1 MSRQF
6 SIYSQ
11 KLEPIASVKLAHIV
25 DGLDYTIYLTHSTDT
40 KSSRL
45 AVLARIL
52 NIEKVETNS
61 TKHSYVCETRRG
73 GGDCLLVEFDLL
85 TQKMRKTPASSSIQC
100 KS

>member
-6 SIYSQ
+6 SIYTR

-25 DGLDYTIYLTHSTDT
+25 DGLDYTIYFTNSTDM

-52 NIEKVETNS
+52 DIGKVEAIS
-61 TKHSYVCETRRG
+61 TERSHVCETRRG

-85 TQKMRKTPASSSIQC
+85 T
-100 KS
+100 